1 MTKTPS
7 AAHRC
12 ERLRPHALR
21 RVGRGALAVLLA
33 LLAATAIPSVAR
45 ADNTTSGSPVS
56 LSASSGATVATGTTA
71 PSVATQSGISGK
83 RLTLAQLTAL
93 WQNLPEEPNS
103 DVAFSTPS
111 DTTSSDTA
119 YTAGVLTDDALAYS
133 QAYINFMRQQAGLDT
148 ITLDSTLNANA
159 AQGAL
164 ILAKLNKGLDHFPS
178 TPDKITD
185 AQAKAGKYATATS
198 NLSESSSYG
207 GHYNFLSE
215 AIGSFMDDSSP
226 SNREM
231 IGHRRWLLNPGVKQ
245 LGIGAAGVP
254 IGEWNC
260 WYTAVRVMDNPWNEE
275 LYDSSY
281 GTTNTTT
288 RSDYDFIAW
297 PASGDM
303 LNSVFRPGTVWSITL
318 NPAEYSMPS
327 ASSVKVTVTRKSDG
341 TVWNFSSGSTPTG
354 GFFNVDTNWYAVPNA
369 IIFNPGSS
377 NVGSSYEGAYHVD
390 VSGIT
395 SKSGTAVTLSYDV
408 NFSSPTQPDTPSQ
421 PTTPDSGNQQTQ
433 TVTMYRLYNQW
444 SGEHL
449 FTESYDEYQYLC
461 SLGWNG
467 EGRAWLAPAKSN
479 TPIYRL
485 YNPYSGDHHYTSS
498 KSEYDQLC
506 SIGWNGEG
514 IMAYSDDQQRV
525 PIYRL
530 FNRWLTQG
538 THLYTTSWD
547 EYCQLG
553 AIGWNQES
561 IAFYAVS
568 K

>member
-1 MTKTPS
+1 
-7 AAHRC
+7 
-12 ERLRPHALR
+12 
-21 RVGRGALAVLLA
+21 
-33 LLAATAIPSVAR
+33 
-45 ADNTTSGSPVS
+45 
-56 LSASSGATVATGTTA
+56 
-71 PSVATQSGISGK
+71 
-83 RLTLAQLTAL
+83 
-93 WQNLPEEPNS
+93 
-103 DVAFSTPS
+103 
-111 DTTSSDTA
+111 
-119 YTAGVLTDDALAYS
+119 
-133 QAYINFMRQQAGLDT
+133 MRQQAGLDT

-198 NLSESSSYG
+198 NLSYYGSSVSSTY
-207 GHYNFLSE
+207 FLSK
-215 AIGSFMDDSSP
+215 AISGQMEDNDSG
-226 SNREM
+226 NRQSV
-231 IGHRRWLLNPGVKQ
+231 GHRRWLLNPGVKQ
-245 LGIGAAGVP
+245 MGIGSATSKY
-254 IGEWNC
+254 EDYNY
-260 WYTAVRVMDNPWNEE
+260 WYTDVRVLDNTSNEN
-275 LYDSSY
+275 YSSSY

-288 RSDYDFIAW
+288 RTDYDFIAW

-303 LNSVFRPGTVWSITL
+303 LSSAFEPGTPWSITL
-318 NPAEYSMPS
+318 NPAEYSTPS
-327 ASSVKVTVTRKSDG
+327 ASSVKVTVTRESDG

-369 IIFNPGSS
+369 IIFDPGSS
-377 NVGSSYEGAYHVD
+377 NVGSSYEGTYHVD

-395 SKSGTAVTLSYDV
+395 SKSGSAVTLSYDV
-408 NFSSPTQPDTPSQ
+408 NFSSPSQPTTPDNPSQPSQ

-461 SLGWNG
+461 S
-467 EGRAWLAPAKSN
+467 
-479 TPIYRL
+479 
-485 YNPYSGDHHYTSS
+485 
-498 KSEYDQLC
+498 
-506 SIGWNGEG
+506 IGWSGEG

-568 K
+568 R

>member
-1 MTKTPS
+1 M
-7 AAHRC
+7 
-12 ERLRPHALR
+12 
-21 RVGRGALAVLLA
+21 
-33 LLAATAIPSVAR
+33 
-45 ADNTTSGSPVS
+45 
-56 LSASSGATVATGTTA
+56 
-71 PSVATQSGISGK
+71 
-83 RLTLAQLTAL
+83 
-93 WQNLPEEPNS
+93 
-103 DVAFSTPS
+103 
-111 DTTSSDTA
+111 
-119 YTAGVLTDDALAYS
+119 
-133 QAYINFMRQQAGLDT
+133 
-148 ITLDSTLNANA
+148 
-159 AQGAL
+159 
-164 ILAKLNKGLDHFPS
+164 AKLNKGLDHFPS

-185 AQAKAGKYATATS
+185 AKAKAGKYAVSTS
-198 NLSESSSYG
+198 SLSESPSYG
-207 GHYNFLSE
+207 GHYNFPIK
-215 AIGSFMDDSSP
+215 AIGSFMDDSDS
-226 SNREM
+226 SNRKM

-254 IGEWNC
+254 IGEWDC

-281 GTTNTTT
+281 GTTSTTT
-288 RSDYDFIAW
+288 RNDYDFIAW

-303 LNSVFRPGTVWSITL
+303 LSSAFEPGTPWSITL
-318 NPAEYSMPS
+318 NPAEYSTPS

-369 IIFNPGSS
+369 IIFDPGSS
-377 NVGSSYEGAYHVD
+377 NVGSSYEGTYHVD

-395 SKSGTAVTLSYDV
+395 SKSGSAVTLSYDV
-408 NFSSPTQPDTPSQ
+408 NFSSPSQPTTPDNPSQPSQ

-461 SLGWNG
+461 S
-467 EGRAWLAPAKSN
+467 
-479 TPIYRL
+479 
-485 YNPYSGDHHYTSS
+485 
-498 KSEYDQLC
+498 
-506 SIGWNGEG
+506 IGWSGEG

-568 K
+568 R

>member
-1 MTKTPS
+1 M
-7 AAHRC
+7 
-12 ERLRPHALR
+12 
-21 RVGRGALAVLLA
+21 
-33 LLAATAIPSVAR
+33 
-45 ADNTTSGSPVS
+45 
-56 LSASSGATVATGTTA
+56 
-71 PSVATQSGISGK
+71 
-83 RLTLAQLTAL
+83 
-93 WQNLPEEPNS
+93 
-103 DVAFSTPS
+103 
-111 DTTSSDTA
+111 
-119 YTAGVLTDDALAYS
+119 
-133 QAYINFMRQQAGLDT
+133 
-148 ITLDSTLNANA
+148 
-159 AQGAL
+159 
-164 ILAKLNKGLDHFPS
+164 AKLNKGLDHFPS

-185 AQAKAGKYATATS
+185 AQAKAGKYAVSTS
-198 NLSESSSYG
+198 SLSESPSYG
-207 GHYNFLSE
+207 GHYNFLIK
-215 AIGSFMDDSSP
+215 AIGSFMDDSDS
-226 SNREM
+226 SNRKM
-231 IGHRRWLLNPGVKQ
+231 ISHRRWLLNPGVKQ

-254 IGEWNC
+254 IGEWDC

-281 GTTNTTT
+281 GTTSTTT
-288 RSDYDFIAW
+288 RNDYDFIAW

-303 LNSVFRPGTVWSITL
+303 LSSAFEPGTPWSITL
-318 NPAEYSMPS
+318 NPAEYSTPS
-327 ASSVKVTVTRKSDG
+327 ASSVKVTVTRESDG

-369 IIFNPGSS
+369 IIFDPGSS
-377 NVGSSYEGAYHVD
+377 NVGSSYEGTYHVD

-395 SKSGTAVTLSYDV
+395 SKSGSAVTLSYDV
-408 NFSSPTQPDTPSQ
+408 NFSSPSQPTTPDNPSQPSQ

-461 SLGWNG
+461 S
-467 EGRAWLAPAKSN
+467 
-479 TPIYRL
+479 
-485 YNPYSGDHHYTSS
+485 
-498 KSEYDQLC
+498 
-506 SIGWNGEG
+506 IGWSGEG

-568 K
+568 R